1 MTLAM
6 RTQALFDL
14 VAADRA
20 RRCDAILGE
29 ARARAAE
36 TLAAAHMQARQRVR
50 DAFDEER
57 HRFAAGVGAARAGL
71 ETHRRLRA
79 QRRAAELLAAG
90 MGKLPPA
97 LSDRWLQRA
106 ARKAWVDGVVAEA
119 RSVLPRGA
127 WRVEHAPGLARD
139 ELCALAMSL
148 KEACGAE
155 PQIVADEALRAGIR
169 IAAAGNV
176 VDAALAGLVA
186 DRVEVGASLLKHLE
200 IDA

>member
-6 RTQALFDL
+6 RMQALFDL

-71 ETHRRLRA
+71 ETHRRLHA

-90 MGKLPPA
+90 MGKLPAA
-97 LSDRWLQRA
+97 LRDRWQQRA

-127 WRVEHAPGLARD
+127 WRIEHAPGLAGD

-155 PQIVADEALRAGIR
+155 PQFVADEALRAGIR